1 MVSSILT
8 DWRFDPLLYKFI
20 WFDSVDMLQIISNT
34 EVWDIRTE
42 TKALH
47 LLKTVPLL
55 NQCSI
60 VFSPVNSA
68 LYAIFMEQE
77 MSGGDTCFDSSF
89 KTVDSSDYSSIGNRV
104 HACLETVIYTDL
116 LQQQSTLKRVSMDW
130 LSTVTTP
137 KLL

>member
-1 MVSSILT
+1 MECFILT
-8 DWRFDPLLYKFI
+8 DWRFDAILSYKCACFC
-20 WFDSVDMLQIISNT
+20 SVDMLQIISNT

-89 KTVDSSDYSSIGNRV
+89 KTVDSSDYSSIGNRAK
-104 HACLETVIYTDL
+104 ACLWIIIL
-116 LQQQSTLKRVSMDW
+116 ILICCSNNRR
-130 LSTVTTP
+130 
-137 KLL
+137 